1 MNDLS
6 PTSSTR
12 ASLATPII
20 WGLTALYVV
29 VAIIVMWYAPRVP
42 YADGWRFLGHF
53 LTTPFP
59 SNVFAPDNGHH
70 EIIPNAVRVAELQFF
85 HAGQWL
91 QVCIGI
97 VFALATA
104 VLAWRTLRSLSTPA
118 QRAAAMLFAVLGLFW
133 LGNVR
138 ALGHANESVHAYAVT
153 LCLAIGLGLLSRQDE
168 AGIGL
173 KEAIVASLCGL
184 VAAFSFGSGIASFA
198 AFFIVA
204 GLRRAPAKTH
214 VVLAC
219 GLLVTLA
226 LLHLSGG
233 NDAST
238 LRLALGA
245 QADRL
250 LRWLAGPAVYV
261 AWPVLDPA
269 LASQLPI
276 APVRK
281 FTESFAQGY
290 QASFGP
296 VMLARWPHV
305 LLAVF
310 GLAWLALSTLRARF
324 APLPAALFGVGL
336 AWFAVAVG
344 AMIVLVRLNYFLD
357 HPDQLLA
364 PRYVVWS
371 SLFWSGLGIATVAYM
386 RPVRAAVL
394 AMLCAIVLLPSEVWM
409 AKLGAG
415 MWRVA
420 DQTAVAAVVGVLD
433 PELATGETVPDE
445 LVQALPAIRTARTA
459 VFAWPETQWLGRA
472 PAADALRLQNVH
484 EMRVDG
490 VSNRLGTP
498 GRRVRFNIDDAS
510 AQRLLLI
517 DADGIARG
525 IAIRDTATETGWIG
539 WMQQGRAG
547 APRVAALIRQD

>member
-1 MNDLS
+1 MNHSS
-6 PTSSTR
+6 PTSSAR
-12 ASLATPII
+12 APFATVLA
-20 WGLTALYVV
+20 WGLAALYTV
-29 VAIIVMWYAPRVP
+29 VAIIVMWCAPRVP

-53 LTTPFP
+53 LAMPFP
-59 SNVFAPDNGHH
+59 DNVLAPDNGHH
-70 EIIPNAVRVAELQFF
+70 EIIPNAVRVAELYLF

-91 QVCIGI
+91 QVCVGI
-97 VFALATA
+97 AFALATA
-104 VLAWRTLRSLSTPA
+104 ALAWRTLRSLPTPS
-118 QRAAAMLFAVLGLFW
+118 QRVAAMLFAVLGLFW

-153 LCLAIGLGLLSRQDE
+153 LCLAIGLGLLSRQDD

-173 KEAIVASLCGL
+173 KEAVVVSLCGL

-198 AFFIVA
+198 AFLIVA
-204 GLRRAPAKTH
+204 GLRRVSVQTY

-219 GLLVTLA
+219 GLLVTLG

-233 NDAST
+233 NDAT
-238 LRLALGA
+238 ALRLAPGA

-269 LASQLPI
+269 LATQLPI
-276 APVRK
+276 APVRNLA
-281 FTESFAQGY
+281 ESFAQSY

-310 GLAWLALSTLRARF
+310 GLAWLALSTLRARL

-344 AMIVLVRLNYFLD
+344 AMIVLVRLRYFLD

-386 RPVRAAVL
+386 RPARAVVL
-394 AMLCAIVLLPSEVWM
+394 ASLCAIVLLPSEIWM

-420 DQTAVAAVVGVLD
+420 DQTAVAAAVGVLD
-433 PELATGETVPDE
+433 PELATGETVPEE
-445 LVQALPAIRTARTA
+445 LAQALPAIRTARTA

-472 PAADALRLQNVH
+472 PAADALRFQNVR
-484 EMRVDG
+484 ERQVDG
-490 VSNRLGTP
+490 VSNRLGAP

-525 IAIRDTATETGWIG
+525 IAIRDAATDAGWIG
-539 WMQQGRAG
+539 WMQQGGAG
-547 APRVAALIRQD
+547 VPRVAALIR